1 MPEKV
6 MADDGMNNVDMTPYL
21 RLMADK
27 QASDLFFCTGTTP
40 QIKIQGVIRPVGSK
54 NLAPGDVKEMAYSLM
69 NEPQITEFETTLE
82 MNFAVPLSGV
92 GRFRVNVFKQRGET
106 SMVIRYIR
114 THIPDFAEMNLPPV
128 LGKVVMEKRGLIL
141 VVGSTGSGKST
152 SLAAMIGYRNQ
163 HSNSHI
169 LTIEDPLEFVHNH
182 QKSIVQQ
189 REVGIDTLSY
199 ENALK
204 NALREA
210 PDVILIGEVRDM
222 ETMKHAINYAETGH
236 LCLATLHA
244 NNANQA
250 LDRILNFFPEVMHRQ
265 LLTDLS
271 LNLRAIISQRLI
283 LGNDDLLMP
292 AVEVMLS
299 SPYIS
304 ELIAKG
310 NISGIKEA
318 MKESSEPGTITFD
331 QALLKL
337 YQDGK
342 ISEEEALR
350 NADSRNDLSLEIRLN
365 ASHDDKDVDNELIL
379 S

>member
-1 MPEKV
+1 M
-6 MADDGMNNVDMTPYL
+6 DMTPYL